1 MNPLKHSFL
10 LGAASLMVVSSVFAL
25 NSTDAQALTQKLLAS
40 KVIDMPAVAAKI
52 VASADKVDRI
62 ETAKAAVVAVAKNQP
77 IALSTVISAVLRKAP
92 EATEAVVA
100 AAIEVA
106 PQLARTVVAAAT
118 FATEGQDAVILATAD
133 RLVPNQKSELRN
145 EVTVAKARRS
155 MKSTEKT
162 LIIGKTI
169 VLPGSQ
175 VVETSPTTVTITQ
188 TTKDPVTGK
197 ETTTTRV
204 EVVTDAPKAV
214 KAFQSFDFNR
224 PGNYTIP

>member
-25 NSTDAQALTQKLLAS
+25 NSTEAQALTQKLLAS

-77 IALSTVISAVLRKAP
+77 NALSTVIGAVLRKAP

-155 MKSTEKT
+155 MKPTAKT
-162 LIIGKTI
+162 IIGKTI
-169 VLPGSQ
+169 TIPGTDAISTAPTTIQ
-175 VVETSPTTVTITQ
+175 TVTVTTNSTGLTVTNVVTSVVTNVPTVIKATNTFDVNRPANYTSP
-188 TTKDPVTGK
+188 
-197 ETTTTRV
+197 
-204 EVVTDAPKAV
+204 
-214 KAFQSFDFNR
+214 
-224 PGNYTIP
+224 

>member
-1 MNPLKHSFL
+1 MKSIKHSFL
-10 LGAASLMVVSSVFAL
+10 VGAASLAVVSSVLAL
-25 NSTDAQALTQKLLAS
+25 NSTEAQLLTQKLLAS

-77 IALSTVISAVLRKAP
+77 NALSTVISAILRKAP

-133 RLVPNQKSELRN
+133 RLVPNQKAELRN

-155 MKSTEKT
+155 MKSTEKSG
-162 LIIGKTI
+162 GKTI
-169 VLPGSQ
+169 TIPGNESVQ
-175 VVETSPTTVTITQ
+175 TAPTTIQTVTL
-188 TTKDPVTGK
+188 TTNAIGQIKTNTVIVIVTNTPK
-197 ETTTTRV
+197 
-204 EVVTDAPKAV
+204 VVAATNT
-214 KAFQSFDFNR
+214 FDQNR
-224 PGNYTIP
+224 PGNYTRVN